1 LQLGGWGSFF
11 KCKGG
16 GRRRNMGVGGGQRG
30 DILTFADIIT
40 DENISSA
47 VIPSMIF
54 PVKGSCHYTEIPV

>member
-1 LQLGGWGSFF
+1 
-11 KCKGG
+11 
-16 GRRRNMGVGGGQRG
+16 MGVGGGQRG

>member
-1 LQLGGWGSFF
+1 MQGWG
-11 KCKGG
+11 KKEKYGG
-16 GRRRNMGVGGGQRG
+16 GGGQRG
-30 DILTFADIIT
+30 DILTFTDIIT